1 MCAGVRAS
9 PPPLPPSQMCDALN
23 RRRNRRG
30 TRLRNPPCTYITGLL
45 VPKGGQI
52 TVDYQVRPCDTCGA
66 AHMTVAH
73 ATHMAHGMGQIQ
85 SSHAS
90 MRHHAA
96 ATQANTMWRT
106 TAAGRQRHIKRLPVG
121 MA

>member
-1 MCAGVRAS
+1 MCASVCECAR
-9 PPPLPPSQMCDALN
+9 LPPRLLSPQVSDALN

-30 TRLRNPPCTYITGLL
+30 TRLRNPPCAYITGLL

-52 TVDYQVRPCDTCGA
+52 TVDYQVRPCDPCGA
-66 AHMTVAH
+66 WRSHGGRPWRMTWDEF
-73 ATHMAHGMGQIQ
+73 GQ
-85 SSHAS
+85 S

-96 ATQANTMWRT
+96 ATQTNTMWRT
-106 TAAGRQRHIKRLPVG
+106 AAAGRRRHIKRLPVG